1 MVVELVP
8 KFHRWLS
15 PSFSLENCQNLLLWE
30 SGQHFLKLFVFNG
43 VCVCRSCLASR
54 DPYCG
59 WTRGST
65 CSFLRPGT
73 RWGKHTRRQIAASE
87 SFLPLQSAALSKLR
101 TSHCI
106 QRKFNLM
113 RLQHLC
119 MERCGSQD
127 DVELVYSYSLR
138 KISGNKCSCSLRDK
152 D

>member
-1 MVVELVP
+1 MTFS
-8 KFHRWLS
+8 KFFLGKLS
-15 PSFSLENCQNLLLWE
+15 KFAAVRIRSAFFKTFCFQWC
-30 SGQHFLKLFVFNG
+30 
-43 VCVCRSCLASR
+43 VCVCAGVVL
-54 DPYCG
+54 P
-59 WTRGST
+59 
-65 CSFLRPGT
+65 PGT
-73 RWGKHTRRQIAASE
+73 RTVAGPEAAPAPSSDQAHGEENTPGAASE

-119 MERCGSQD
+119 MERCGNQD

>member
-15 PSFSLENCQNLLLWE
+15 PRFSLENCQNLLLWE

-43 VCVCRSCLASR
+43 VCVCAGVVL
-54 DPYCG
+54 P
-59 WTRGST
+59 
-65 CSFLRPGT
+65 PGT
-73 RWGKHTRRQIAASE
+73 RTVAGPEAAPAPSSDQAHGEENTPGAASE

-101 TSHCI
+101 TSHRI
-106 QRKFNLM
+106 QRTFYLM

-119 MERCGSQD
+119 MERCGNQD